1 MKKCCWLWL
10 LLWGFSSGAQA
21 QPDSLSLETIQQ
33 KLESFEYPEVISLSG
48 WLLAGRADMSSADS
62 LEIHR
67 MRAIAYYSLG
77 DRQACGNEFLAIL
90 HIQPDFQWDPVKTSP
105 KIIHF
110 FEETRTEFL
119 AGQKVPAAPDS
130 AKIASAL
137 QNLTPASGSL
147 PPRGVIMRSLLLPGW
162 GHLASG
168 HSAKGWLITALGVG
182 ALGSAI
188 YFIGDTRS
196 KEDAYLNETDPALI
210 EARYQA
216 YNSAY
221 RKRNLLIAAYAAVWL
236 YAQVDLLYFSKKG
249 NSARSNAQ
257 NALRVRFLPEFHLS
271 GKTSPAIQMRM
282 ALAW

>member
-10 LLWGFSSGAQA
+10 LLWGFSSGAHA
-21 QPDSLSLETIQQ
+21 QSDSLSLETIQQ
-33 KLESFEYPEVISLSG
+33 KLESFDYREVISLSAR
-48 WLLAGRADMSSADS
+48 LLAERENLSSRDS

-77 DRQACGNEFLAIL
+77 ERQACGNEFLAIL
-90 HIQPDFQWDPVKTSP
+90 HIQADFQWDSVKTSP
-105 KIIHF
+105 KIIRF
-110 FEETRTEFL
+110 FEETRAEFL
-119 AGQKVPAAPDS
+119 ASQKTPVVPDS
-130 AKIASAL
+130 AAAAPVL
-137 QNLTPASGSL
+137 QNPAPASGGL
-147 PPRGVIMRSLLLPGW
+147 PPRGAILRSLLLPGW

-168 HSAKGWLITALGVG
+168 HSAKGWLITTLGAG

-210 EARYQA
+210 ETRYQA

-221 RKRNLLIAAYAAVWL
+221 QKRNLLIAAYAAVWL

-249 NSARSNAQ
+249 ISGKESAQ
-257 NALRVRFLPEFHLS
+257 NTLQWRILPELHFP
-271 GKTSPAIQMRM
+271 GKVSAAMHVRIAFTF
-282 ALAW
+282 